1 MSLQN
6 IITIDLPLQQ
16 TNQFFHISN
25 LLALNLIQSHS
36 DDVKNT
42 LNTLEPNPKDMH
54 IIVHYFESPLTS
66 LQHIDSD
73 LLNTHLH
80 IAICPKLTT
89 ELEVTFISSGFHCNM
104 QADDSVVDKINSI
117 KQVQAKEISF
127 SHKAISRYV
136 LQKKRLPSFTN
147 RTKILALT
155 TKKEQQILG
164 FIWDGHSN
172 EEIAHRL
179 GISINTVKMHVQNIY
194 KKTKIK
200 SRGQLFALAG

>member
-1 MSLQN
+1 MFEQN
-6 IITIDLPLQQ
+6 IITVDLPEDQV
-16 TNQFFHISN
+16 TQFVHISN
-25 LLALNLIQSHS
+25 LLELNLIQCHSGNISHVL
-36 DDVKNT
+36 DA
-42 LNTLEPNPKDMH
+42 LEPSHKTMH
-54 IIVHYFESPLTS
+54 ILVHHFEAPLLS
-66 LQHIDSD
+66 LEKVDCD
-73 LLNTHLH
+73 LLKSHLH

-89 ELEVTFISSGFHCNM
+89 ELEVTFISSGFHCNL

-164 FIWDGHSN
+164 LIWDGHSN
-172 EEIAHRL
+172 EEIAHKL
-179 GISINTVKMHVQNIY
+179 EISINTVKMHVQNIY

-200 SRGQLFALAG
+200 NRGQLFALAG